1 MIEHYQSVDIHD
13 LVLGPGG
20 NTNARVPIEHF
31 LCQMH
36 LTSFERL
43 SKVSYTLRARGRQ
56 GLEDLVEN
64 LDPPTNSREQNT
76 EDHLML

>member
-1 MIEHYQSVDIHD
+1 MVMPCLIDRYRI
-13 LVLGPGG
+13 
-20 NTNARVPIEHF
+20 VPIDHF
-31 LCQMH
+31 LFQMH

-43 SKVSYTLRARGRQ
+43 RKVSYTLRARGRQ